1 MLRRERIQAMLNK
14 LRGAASPVPPETEH
28 PRS

>member
-1 MLRRERIQAMLNK
+1 MLRRERIQAMLSK
-14 LRGAASPVPPETEH
+14 LRGTAPPAPPETEH